1 MKVKHSRHKTVI
13 QKLIWKNN
21 IKITFLQFVIVALL
35 IAPVAADEA
44 YPKPAYPAH
53 PPAYHKTYDYV
64 SLVISMKSIASKLDD

>member
-1 MKVKHSRHKTVI
+1 M
-13 QKLIWKNN
+13 LW
-21 IKITFLQFVIVALL
+21 FQFVIVALL
-35 IAPVAADEA
+35 IAAVAADEA